1 MYHACDNV
9 RIQVLMNGI
18 KVYGPKQVQ
27 GTVQPDH
34 CNCPEVKKFCLII
47 IVVMVMV
54 MVIAIIQP
62 TVKVGYVIEL
72 QS

>member
-9 RIQVLMNGI
+9 RIQVLKNGI
-18 KVYGPKQVQ
+18 LMYGPKQVQ

-34 CNCPEVKKFCLII
+34 CNCPEVKKKSCLII
-47 IVVMVMV
+47 IVV